1 MKKSIS
7 TKLVAY
13 FAVVVVVICA
23 ALTAVSIFTA
33 RSNMMN
39 MKKDALADEVNLMSA
54 QIEEKLQD
62 NLEYLEAFA
71 RRPEFHSDDV
81 DFATR
86 CQICSDEADSGIYY
100 TVLYVDKDGNTTLPK
115 YQINLNLYDTHD
127 EAFEKTMET
136 GEAGYKSSVTLN
148 GTTLMVSN
156 AVPVKNDAGE
166 TEAAIVGTVLITDFG
181 NLLDKDTEAFIIDPE
196 GNYIGHTHAA
206 EFKKDDSDEFYYG
219 DDGLLVTEGDGVNL
233 SANPITYQEQD
244 PSYKGRAQLYEKML
258 KKDSGIE
265 DYVSMETGK
274 NQFVAYTTVPS
285 TGWKVAYCEDTDVV
299 NSVINKMMR
308 VDIIVSVVV
317 LILGLALIFMD
328 SKLLMRPLVKAT
340 KDLEVIIDGIQQGNG
355 DLTVR
360 IDTNRKDEVGRI
372 IAGINKY
379 TEVLQNVTI
388 KIKQGTTNLNT
399 SVANVVASIEASNE
413 QATDTSAIME
423 ELAASMQEVDATT
436 NSIKEYVEGVY
447 EEVNGIYDEAENG
460 LSFAK
465 EINDRAERLKDSS
478 ESSQQNTRTVI
489 TEITDSLSESIENS
503 KSVDK
508 INDLTNDILS
518 IASQTNLLALNAS
531 IEAARAGEAGKG
543 FAVVADEIR
552 ELADNSRETANNI
565 QQISMLVNDAV
576 KELAGNAGKLLEY
589 MNTDIVSD
597 YQDMVDTGEAY
608 VGDASRVDEIMTKLQ
623 AQADSIKEK
632 ITSTIELINGTT
644 KAISESA
651 EGVSAAAQNTC
662 DLVTSITQIDGE
674 MESNRQVTV
683 NLTNEVE
690 KFKRV

>member
-13 FAVVVVVICA
+13 FAIVVIVICA
-23 ALTAVSIFTA
+23 ALTTVSILTV
-33 RSNMMN
+33 RSNMLD
-39 MKKDALADEVNLMSA
+39 MKKEALRDEVKIMAA

-62 NLEYLEAFA
+62 NLSYLEAFA
-71 RRPEFHSDDV
+71 RRPEFHDSSV
-81 DFATR
+81 DFMTR
-86 CQICSDEADSGIYY
+86 CQICAEEADSGMYY

-115 YQINLNLYDTHD
+115 FGIELNLYDTND
-127 EAFEKTMET
+127 EAFIQTMQT
-136 GEAGYKSSVTLN
+136 GEAGYKSSVTVN
-148 GTTLMVSN
+148 QNTLMVSN

-181 NLLDKDTEAFIIDPE
+181 SLLDKDTEAFIIDTE

-206 EFKKDDSDEFYYG
+206 EFKENEDEEFYYG

-233 SANPITYQEQD
+233 SANPLTYQEQD
-244 PSYKGRAQLYEKML
+244 PSYKGRAELYEKIL
-258 KKDSGIE
+258 KNDSGIA
-265 DYVSMETGK
+265 DYVSMETGN
-274 NQFVAYTTVPS
+274 NQFVAYTTVET
-285 TGWKVAYCEDTDVV
+285 TGWKVAYCEDTSVV
-299 NSVINKMMR
+299 NTVINRMIR
-308 VDIIVSVVV
+308 IDLIVSVVV
-317 LILGLALIFMD
+317 FLLGLISIYFN
-328 SKLLMRPLVKAT
+328 SKLLMKPLVKAT
-340 KDLEVIIDGIQQGNG
+340 KDLEVIIDGIQKGNG

-360 IDTNRKDEVGRI
+360 LDTKRKDEVGRI

-379 TEVLQNVTI
+379 TEVLQHVTV
-388 KIKQGTTNLNT
+388 KIKQGTSNLNE

-436 NSIKEYVEGVY
+436 TSIKEYMEGVY
-447 EEVNGIYDEAENG
+447 EEVNGIYDEAESG
-460 LSFAK
+460 LSFAQ
-465 EINDRAERLKDSS
+465 EINDRAERLRDSS

-489 TEITDSLSESIENS
+489 SEITGSLSESIENS

-608 VGDASRVDEIMTKLQ
+608 VGDASRVDEIMTRLQ
-623 AQADSIKEK
+623 EQADSIKDK

-662 DLVTSITQIDGE
+662 ELVSSISQIDGE